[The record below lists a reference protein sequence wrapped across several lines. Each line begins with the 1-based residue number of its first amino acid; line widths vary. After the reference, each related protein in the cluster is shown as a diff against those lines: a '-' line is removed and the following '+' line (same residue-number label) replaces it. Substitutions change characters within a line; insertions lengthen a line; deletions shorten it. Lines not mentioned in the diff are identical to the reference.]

1 MAVVPLKIGMLTRII
16 VGVEEDIE
24 RNLEPVLDLFRVG
37 IEGDIGRDHA
47 EYRGDAVAAARLIGF
62 GRARDHHVAAI
73 EANLFFGL
81 AQRRV
86 DRVAVA
92 RIDLAAG
99 KSRSAEHTSEL
110 QALMRITNSVFCL
123 QKNTNQKTT

>member
-1 MAVVPLKIGMLTRII
+1 MTRRPPRSTRT
-16 VGVEEDIE
+16 DT
-24 RNLEPVLDLFRVG
+24 LFPYTTVFRS
-37 IEGDIGRDHA
+37 DHA

-62 GRARDHHVAAI
+62 GRARDHHVAAV

-92 RIDLAAG
+92 RVD
-99 KSRSAEHTSEL
+99 RSEEPPSEL
-110 QALMRITNSVFCL
+110 QSLMRISYALFCL
-123 QKNTNQKTT
+123 KKQQTSPTCIPPTARTPTRAEEYPHHT

>member
-1 MAVVPLKIGMLTRII
+1 MTRRPPRSTRT
-16 VGVEEDIE
+16 DT
-24 RNLEPVLDLFRVG
+24 LFPYTTVFRSN
-37 IEGDIGRDHA
+37 HA

-62 GRARDHHVAAI
+62 GRARDHHVAAV

-92 RIDLAAG
+92 RIDLAAR
-99 KSRSAEHTSEL
+99 KSDLPRMAAQPL
-110 QALMRITNSVFCL
+110 RALGQDDARIGAVGEGDQHRGDRKSTRLNSSH
-123 QKNTNQKTT
+123 

>member
-24 RNLEPVLDLFRVG
+24 RNLEPVLDLFRIG

-62 GRARDHHVAAI
+62 GRARDHHVAAV

-92 RIDLAAG
+92 RIALAAR
-99 KSRSAEHTSEL
+99 KSDLSRVAAQPL
-110 QALMRITNSVFCL
+110 RALGQYDAGVWAGGER
-123 QKNTNQKTT
+123 

>member
-24 RNLEPVLDLFRVG
+24 LNLEPVLYLFRVG

-47 EYRGDAVAAARLIGF
+47 EYRGDAVAAVRLIGF

-86 DRVAVA
+86 ARVAVA

-99 KSRSAEHTSEL
+99 KSDLSRVRAEERRVGKGCVSTGRSRWAP
-110 QALMRITNSVFCL
+110 
-123 QKNTNQKTT
+123 

>member
-47 EYRGDAVAAARLIGF
+47 EYQGDAVAAARLIGF

-81 AQRRV
+81 AHPRLSRV
-86 DRVAVA
+86 PATRTY
-92 RIDLAAG
+92 LA
-99 KSRSAEHTSEL
+99 SRPSAPPP
-110 QALMRITNSVFCL
+110 QAS
-123 QKNTNQKTT
+123 